1 MSELQIYNTRSRQK
15 ETFVPIEPGKV
26 GLYVCGMT
34 VYDHA
39 HVGHARV
46 MVFFDVVVKQLRAL
60 GFKVHYVRN
69 ITDID
74 DKIIRR
80 ANENGEDFRDLVER
94 YVQALNE
101 DTAALGIEPPDEE
114 PRATTSMDDILNMTR
129 TLIDRGHAY
138 AVSNGDVYFDVSSFS
153 EYGKLSGK
161 NLDDLQAGARVEV
174 GEIKQDP
181 VDFALWKSA
190 KPEEPSWDSPWG
202 AGRPGW
208 HIECS
213 AMSTRCL
220 GNHFDIHG
228 GGLDL
233 VFPHHENE
241 VAQSECATGESF
253 VNTWMHVGF
262 VRVDDEKMSK
272 SLNNFFT
279 IREVLAQ
286 YPAEVI
292 SLFLLTSHYRSPLN
306 YTRENLDNAVAG
318 LTRLYTALR
327 GMEDSSAPPVHSLRD
342 RFDEAMKDDFNTPE
356 ALAVLYETARELN
369 KLRETKDVEATAV
382 ASLLRELGA
391 RLGLLQGDAE
401 AFLRGGSA
409 DEDAEID
416 ALILAR
422 NNARANKD
430 WAEADRIRDELA
442 SRKIILED
450 AAGVTTWRR
459 G

>member
-114 PRATTSMDDILNMTR
+114 PRATTSMDDILSMTR

-292 SLFLLTSHYRSPLN
+292 RLFLLTSHYRSPLN

-430 WAEADRIRDELA
+430 WVEADRIRDELA

>member
-292 SLFLLTSHYRSPLN
+292 RLFLLTSHYRSPLN

>member
-114 PRATTSMDDILNMTR
+114 PRATTSMDDILSMTR

-292 SLFLLTSHYRSPLN
+292 RLFLLTSHYRSPLN

-382 ASLLRELGA
+382 ATLLRELGA

>member
-1 MSELQIYNTRSRQK
+1 
-15 ETFVPIEPGKV
+15 
-26 GLYVCGMT
+26 
-34 VYDHA
+34 
-39 HVGHARV
+39 
-46 MVFFDVVVKQLRAL
+46 
-60 GFKVHYVRN
+60 
-69 ITDID
+69 
-74 DKIIRR
+74 
-80 ANENGEDFRDLVER
+80 
-94 YVQALNE
+94 
-101 DTAALGIEPPDEE
+101 
-114 PRATTSMDDILNMTR
+114 
-129 TLIDRGHAY
+129 
-138 AVSNGDVYFDVSSFS
+138 
-153 EYGKLSGK
+153 
-161 NLDDLQAGARVEV
+161 
-174 GEIKQDP
+174 
-181 VDFALWKSA
+181 
-190 KPEEPSWDSPWG
+190 
-202 AGRPGW
+202 
-208 HIECS
+208 
-213 AMSTRCL
+213 MSTRCL

-292 SLFLLTSHYRSPLN
+292 RLFLLTSHYRSPLN

>member
-114 PRATTSMDDILNMTR
+114 PRATTSMDDILSMTR

-292 SLFLLTSHYRSPLN
+292 RLFLLTSHYRSPLN